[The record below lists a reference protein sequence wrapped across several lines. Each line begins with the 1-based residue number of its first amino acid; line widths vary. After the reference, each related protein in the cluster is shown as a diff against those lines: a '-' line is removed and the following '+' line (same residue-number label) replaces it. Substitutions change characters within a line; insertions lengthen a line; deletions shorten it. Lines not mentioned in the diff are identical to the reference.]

1 MKTKKYYLVLTVVAG
16 ILCIWVPAKRGPSAL
31 GQIELP
37 LQHDEPFLIGRAN
50 PELAGI
56 DKLQVAILPS
66 GDEPNKY
73 GLVWA
78 ELEAKV
84 INKFNEANIKL
95 TPATTDSILNIP
107 ELRVSIDMLKLED
120 SRQYV
125 FRIQTLLSRAVYLT
139 KKYEITS
146 SSEPDFDELSRAEL
160 ILKPDVWKKDSPMQA
175 VSVENMPAVVTGVV
189 LRQVE
194 YFIEAYLA
202 ANTTLRNSSLR
213 STIPPDVQPAD
224 VKTGETAS
232 QITPEEPP
240 KPLGKQ
246 AVAEY
251 TYVASKNSEV
261 FHRPQC
267 RWAKKISPKNL
278 VDYNNTDEAAKA
290 GKRPCKLCKP

>member
-1 MKTKKYYLVLTVVAG
+1 MKTKKYYLVLAVVTG

-66 GDEPNKY
+66 GDEPNKN

-84 INKFNEANIKL
+84 INKFNEADIKL
-95 TPATTDSILNIP
+95 TPAITDSILNIP
-107 ELRVSIDMLKLED
+107 ELRVGIDMLKLED
-120 SRQYV
+120 SQQYV

-146 SSEPDFDELSRAEL
+146 SSEPEL

-213 STIPPDVQPAD
+213 STSPPGVQPAD

-232 QITPEEPP
+232 QITPEGPSKPP
-240 KPLGKQ
+240 GKQ

-278 VDYNNTDEAAKA
+278 VDYNSRDEATKA
-290 GKRPCKLCKP
+290 GKRPCKQCKP

>member
-1 MKTKKYYLVLTVVAG
+1 MKTKKYYMVLAVVTG

-56 DKLQVAILPS
+56 DKLQIAILPS
-66 GDEPNKY
+66 GDEPNKN

-84 INKFNEANIKL
+84 INKFNEADIKL
-95 TPATTDSILNIP
+95 TPAITDSILNIP
-107 ELRVSIDMLKLED
+107 ELRVGIDMLKLED

-146 SSEPDFDELSRAEL
+146 SSEPDFGELNRAEL

-213 STIPPDVQPAD
+213 STSQPAD

-232 QITPEEPP
+232 QITPEEPS
-240 KPLGKQ
+240 KPPGKQ
-246 AVAEY
+246 VVAEY

-261 FHRPQC
+261 FHKPQC
-267 RWAKKISPKNL
+267 RWAKKISPRNL
-278 VDYNNTDEAAKA
+278 GGYNSTDEAVKA

>member
-1 MKTKKYYLVLTVVAG
+1 MKTKKYYLVLAVVTG

-66 GDEPNKY
+66 GDEPNKN

-84 INKFNEANIKL
+84 INKFNEADIKL
-95 TPATTDSILNIP
+95 TPAITDSILNIP
-107 ELRVSIDMLKLED
+107 ELRVGIDMLKLED

-146 SSEPDFDELSRAEL
+146 SSEPEL

-202 ANTTLRNSSLR
+202 ANTTLRNNPLR
-213 STIPPDVQPAD
+213 STSPPDVQPAD

-232 QITPEEPP
+232 QITPEEPS
-240 KPLGKQ
+240 KPPGKQ
-246 AVAEY
+246 AVAESK
-251 TYVASKNSEV
+251 YVASKNSEV
-261 FHRPQC
+261 FHKPQC

-278 VDYNNTDEAAKA
+278 VGYNSRDEATKA
-290 GKRPCKLCKP
+290 GKRPCKQCKP